1 MEFRGCFRTQICRA
15 WLLPASLVLPDG
27 SKVCQKF
34 STFFLRYRAG
44 SMNAYLRG
52 TLFFLVLAGL
62 GTEFYFGGR
71 VLKRRFD
78 IEAAMLKAQAD
89 SRKAQEDFEK
99 ARVENVAA
107 RSALTSLK
115 MGWGYEWVLAPGG
128 NIGNIQ
134 VAAGGRLAVN
144 GVGRDN
150 GLVPVTNPA
159 GGEVDP
165 IVHVFAIVDANSTRY
180 IGEFKARLDSLQ
192 PAACTLEPNWTLM
205 PNEMSGWNFSSGVR
219 LRAQVPPGQR
229 NAFSSLNQSII
240 RLFEQNYV
248 TDIHIQNQTELNTKA
263 QQALDLRK
271 GELTG
276 DPNGADVADHPEYR
290 VGLVKA
296 LKDLEEERNGI
307 QNDVDALRRGLK
319 TATETRQ
326 SRLQAIRQQDG
337 SSGGAPQVS
346 QAD

>member
-1 MEFRGCFRTQICRA
+1 M
-15 WLLPASLVLPDG
+15 
-27 SKVCQKF
+27 
-34 STFFLRYRAG
+34 
-44 SMNAYLRG
+44 
-52 TLFFLVLAGL
+52 
-62 GTEFYFGGR
+62 
-71 VLKRRFD
+71 LKRRFD
-78 IEAAMLKAQAD
+78 IEAAMLKAQAE
-89 SRKAQEDFEK
+89 SKKAQDDFER

-107 RSALTSLK
+107 RSALASLK
-115 MGWGYEWVLAPGG
+115 MGWGYEWVLTPGG

-134 VAAGGRLAVN
+134 AVAGGRLAVN

-159 GGEVDP
+159 GGEVEP
-165 IVHVFAIVDANSTRY
+165 IVHVFAITDANTTRY

-192 PAACTLEPNWTLM
+192 PAACTLEPTWTLM
-205 PNEMSGWNFSSGVR
+205 QNETAGWNFANGVR
-219 LRAQVPPGQR
+219 LRSQVPPGQR

-248 TDIHIQNQTELNTKA
+248 TDIHIQNQTELNGKA

-296 LKDLEEERNGI
+296 IKDLEEERNGI
-307 QNDVDALRRGLK
+307 QNDVDGLRRGLK

-337 SSGGAPQVS
+337 TAGTAGTAPQVS